1 MGIFDLARNLALAD
15 GKGER
20 QTIAL
25 NTIKLKGGVPLGD
38 LVNDLRQAFDDLKNP
53 LNITPNPLLMG
64 LNMRQYRELYH
75 QAKMNYAKKQFF
87 KIRFI
92 ELSIPEDTIDEM
104 DDKIFQF
111 LAIDVS
117 YSDTMTG
124 DSQKVG
130 AFMLDQF
137 TGKERKEIRVTFY
150 DRHDGILTRY
160 IDGKIKQMVHDD
172 GTVGLPSQYI
182 VGLIVQRFDQEDGTK
197 WPKKLY
203 KVRFNSMDTE
213 LSRRDLGAQEIPI
226 TFTEVDEFL

>member
-15 GKGER
+15 SKGER

-25 NTIKLKGGVPLGD
+25 NTIKLQGGVPLGD
-38 LVNDLRQAFDDLKNP
+38 LVNDIRQALDDLKNP

-75 QAKMNYAKKQFF
+75 QAKVTYAKKHFF
-87 KIRFI
+87 SIRFI
-92 ELSIPEDTIDEM
+92 DLSIPEETIDDL

-130 AFMLDQF
+130 AFMVDQF

-182 VGLIVQRFDQEDGTK
+182 VGLIVQRVDQTDSKK

-213 LSRRDLGAQEIPI
+213 LSRRDLGPQEIPI